1 MVVTD
6 SFLYLISKVTK
17 VSIIKAI
24 PLGFIE
30 EFVISTSY
38 KFGAAFKLKTSNFIG
53 YSHIILE
60 H

>member
-1 MVVTD
+1 MVITD

-17 VSIIKAI
+17 ISIFKPI

-30 EFVISTSY
+30 EFIISTSY
-38 KFGAAFKLKTSNFIG
+38 KFGAAFKLKTSNLIG
-53 YSHIILE
+53 YSHILIE